1 MMFRRALASVSSRRA
16 FSAAAVSPRFTIAQ
30 NILSLTRITNAADE
44 SAIVAAKASN
54 QALDAAKLPA
64 ELQGFE
70 GYLAAGALA
79 SEAGFKADTSSW
91 HNQKG
96 WDFVWT
102 EATRTNTWPF
112 LVGVL

>member
-1 MMFRRALASVSSRRA
+1 MMLRRALASVGSRRA

-30 NILSLTRITNAADE
+30 NIVALSQITNAADE
-44 SAIVAAKASN
+44 SAIAAARSSK
-54 QALDAAKLPA
+54 ALDTSKLPA

-70 GYLAAGALA
+70 SYLAAGALA
-79 SEAGFKADTSSW
+79 SEAGFKADSSSW

-96 WDFVWT
+96 WDFIWT
-102 EATRTNTWPF
+102 EATRSNTWPF